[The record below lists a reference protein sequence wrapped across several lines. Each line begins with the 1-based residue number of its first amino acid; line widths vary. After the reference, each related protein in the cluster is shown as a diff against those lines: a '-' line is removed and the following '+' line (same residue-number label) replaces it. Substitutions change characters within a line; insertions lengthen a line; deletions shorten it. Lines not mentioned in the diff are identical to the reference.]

1 MKNYIIQILASL
13 AISLTMAQEPIEI
26 EKGFRLLEDGKFSE
40 SLVFFERYLETSP
53 DNRAAQICYGRSLG
67 LSGDTPSAVSY
78 FKALDLSYPGDLEI
92 DVNRAESLLWD
103 NQFEEAKILYKMLL
117 EANPNHFSLLLGN
130 ANCLSNLKEYQ
141 AALESVNKALVIEPA
156 NQGALIS
163 RKYIRLAWA
172 HVLINRQE
180 YASGKRLLQSN
191 LIDFPLDKES
201 LNNLANAY
209 LASGDTGLA
218 RESFIKMADSTKD
231 SITAMIGIS
240 LVSHIEKQDKDALKY
255 AREAR
260 IITRRSEDPQLMRKA
275 EERFVQALLW
285 NKKYK
290 NARTQLDSLDNTYG
304 KESWILGLEASYG
317 LYSGKSK
324 SSLKTYEELLV
335 RDSTSFDGNLGKAN
349 ALFANDRMHEAYQ
362 ATFTTLDIFENQ
374 KDALALLDKLN
385 KAYTPAINQSA
396 GYSSDSGQ
404 NSTWHGLTS
413 IRLPLSTKI
422 STQVSYA
429 YRETNNQID
438 NSQAE
443 SHSASL
449 GIGYK
454 WMPKTRTTLRVGI
467 NKIISPERSYTQPTM
482 DLRFNFSTSSRQKL
496 ELIYNR
502 ELENFNAA
510 LIQEEIVKDHLG
522 LSFHQSTN
530 LDLGLYTQFIQT
542 AQSDENNRTL
552 FFSSVFYQ
560 MIEKTQTKIG
570 VNYQYISFREQRPEV
585 YFSPEEFHVAE
596 IFSSSNLTISPASSL
611 SFSGATGFQI
621 VETNT
626 PIFTFRGDLSIQ
638 HRISNHFNLN
648 IYGMYS
654 NLASSTAAGFEY
666 MEAGIRFQWI
676 WSGKKLFA
684 DPRPI

>member
-1 MKNYIIQILASL
+1 
-13 AISLTMAQEPIEI
+13 MAQEPI

-40 SLVFFERYLETSP
+40 SLTFFEAYLETSP

-78 FKALDLSYPGDLEI
+78 FDTLASNYPGNLEI

-103 NQFEEAKILYKMLL
+103 SRFEEAKALYEILLK
-117 EANPNHFSLLLGN
+117 ANPSHFSLLLGN

-141 AALESVNKALVIEPA
+141 AALESVNKALEIEPV
-156 NQGALIS
+156 NQGALLS

-172 HVLINRQE
+172 HELINRQE
-180 YASGKRLLQSN
+180 YASGMRLLQDN
-191 LIDFPLDKES
+191 LADFPLDIES
-201 LNNLANAY
+201 LHNLAHAY
-209 LASGDTGLA
+209 LASGETGLA
-218 RESFIKMADSTKD
+218 RESFTKMADSKND
-231 SITAMIGIS
+231 SIKAIIGIS
-240 LVSHIEKQDKDALKY
+240 LVSHIEKQDKDALKF

-260 IITRRSEDPQLMRKA
+260 TIARRSEDPQLKRKA

-290 NARTQLDSLDNTYG
+290 NARAQLDSLEIAYG
-304 KESWILGLEASYG
+304 KEAWILGLEASYG
-317 LYSGKSK
+317 LYSGKTK
-324 SSLKTYEELLV
+324 SSLKSYEKLLE

-362 ATFTTLDIFENQ
+362 ATYTTLDIFENQ
-374 KDALALLDKLN
+374 KDALTLLDKLN
-385 KAYTPAINQSA
+385 KAYTPAIDQSA

-404 NSTWHGLTS
+404 NNTWHGLTS
-413 IRLPLSTKI
+413 IQLPWSTKL

-449 GIGYK
+449 GVDYK

-467 NKIISPERSYTQPTM
+467 NKIISPERNYTQPTM
-482 DLRFNFSTSSRQKL
+482 DLRFRISPSSRQKL
-496 ELIYNR
+496 ELMYNR

-510 LIQEEIVKDHLG
+510 LIQEEIVKDHVG

-530 LDLGLYTQFIQT
+530 WDLGLYTQFIQT
-542 AQSDENNRTL
+542 AQSDENSRTL

-560 MIEKTQTKIG
+560 LIEKTKTKIG
-570 VNYQYISFREQRPEV
+570 FNYQYISFSEQRPEV
-585 YFSPEEFHVAE
+585 YFSPEEFHAAE

-611 SFSGATGFQI
+611 SFSGATGFQK
-621 VETNT
+621 VETEA
-626 PIFTFRGDLSIQ
+626 PMFTFRGDLSYQ
-638 HRISNHFNLN
+638 YRISDHFNLN
-648 IYGMYS
+648 IYGKYS
-654 NLASSTAAGFEY
+654 NLASSTAAGFEF
-666 MEAGIRFQWI
+666 MEAGIRLQWV

-684 DPRPI
+684 DPRPL